1 MAKSRLNRAGTLAA
15 DFVAR
20 FVGTW
25 YFVSLYTFG
34 MGTWILLHRME
45 LLHIDTPEFMRWN
58 LWLSYF
64 AGIQAS
70 ILLMAANRSAERDR
84 RCQDAVHQKSLDMS
98 QDSLTMLKDLEQDL
112 DELASVV
119 EDLVKDEVEKHPVH
133 KSSFDYEA
141 EALMRQNED
150 KPK

>member
-1 MAKSRLNRAGTLAA
+1 MILARLGIVAA

-34 MGTWILLHRME
+34 MAIWIILHVTGV
-45 LLHIDTPEFMRWN
+45 LHIDTPEFMRWN

-70 ILLMAANRSAERDR
+70 ILLMAANRAAERDKR
-84 RCQDAVHQKSLDMS
+84 SQDAVHQKSLDLS
-98 QDSLTMLKDLEQDL
+98 QDSLSMLKDLEQDL

-119 EDLVKDEVEKHPVH
+119 EELVKDEVAKHPVH
-133 KSSFDYEA
+133 RSSFDYEA
-141 EALMRQNED
+141 EALMQQNED

>member
-1 MAKSRLNRAGTLAA
+1 MKFSKLGAKAA
-15 DFVAR
+15 DYVAR

-25 YFVSLYTFG
+25 YFVGLYTFG
-34 MGTWILLHRME
+34 MAAWITLHVAGV
-45 LLHIDTPEFMRWN
+45 LHIDTPEFMRWN

-70 ILLMAANRSAERDR
+70 ILLMAANRAAERDR
-84 RCQDAVHQKSLDMS
+84 RCQDAVHQKSLDLS
-98 QDSLTMLKDLEQDL
+98 QDSISMLKDLEQDL

-119 EDLVKDEVEKHPVH
+119 EELVKDEIAKHPVH

-141 EALMRQNED
+141 EALMRQSEE
-150 KPK
+150 KEK